1 MQERELIRE
10 HEGYREEVYFDT
22 VGVPTGGYGH
32 AFLPGS
38 KLPQDIWEDI
48 FQYDYSIAVHDY
60 YSLDLNLDP
69 VRRSVVVDMLF
80 NLGLT
85 KLLKFKNT
93 LSYIRTGE
101 YDKAAKGM
109 LNSKWAKQVGN
120 RANEL
125 SEMMRTGEWPKR

>member
-10 HEGYREEVYFDT
+10 HEGYSEEVYFDT

-38 KLPQDIWEDI
+38 KLPQNIWEDI

-69 VRRSVVVDMLF
+69 VRRAVVVNMLF
-80 NLGLT
+80 NLGLP

-93 LSYIRTGE
+93 LAAIRQGDYE
-101 YDKAAKGM
+101 LAARGM
-109 LNSKWAKQVGN
+109 LNSKWARQVGR
-120 RANEL
+120 RAKEL
-125 SEMMRTGEWPKR
+125 AEMMRTGEWPKG